1 MSKLNVSSK
10 DDLSIDEDSVDKFDL
25 PQFKILDNNRSQ
37 FQIELRS
44 ENEQKPLLIKV
55 ETVRNINKGRQINLI
70 ETVVTVNEEQ
80 VAPQFVKGI
89 IKNLNQRLDLLK
101 LEGDGILIRILELN
115 IKPSELEI
123 AAFVQIK
130 PSSFLS
136 EKAPF
141 PIRARYLPSPSHS
154 YRYYLSP

>member
-1 MSKLNVSSK
+1 MPDILALLPKLNVNSAYY
-10 DDLSIDEDSVDKFDL
+10 LNIDEDSVYKFGL
-25 PQFKILDNNRSQ
+25 PKFKILDNNRLQ

-44 ENEQKPLLIKV
+44 DSEEKPLLIKV
-55 ETVRNINKGRQINLI
+55 GTKININKGRQINLI

-123 AAFVQIK
+123 AAFV
-130 PSSFLS
+130 
-136 EKAPF
+136 
-141 PIRARYLPSPSHS
+141 
-154 YRYYLSP
+154 